1 MPGAC
6 LLKMQCPQ
14 EGSIDPNLYKYTVH
28 GYPRTMTDN
37 LFPQTA
43 PVDFAERAVSPK
55 RELGAYEALWAR
67 DGTWFKSIA
76 EEFRAHPGA
85 VPSDFVS
92 DADIEKYSRLA
103 LGAIRDA
110 GIKHFCVRIHGAGD
124 YPPTLRDAEH
134 PVELLYFQGLWDLVN
149 TRCVAIVGTRHASE
163 EGKRRTAKLARLF
176 VADGFTVVSGLARG
190 IDTVAHETAI
200 GAGGFTIAV
209 LGTPLSECYPPE
221 NRELQRHIADKHL
234 VISQVPIVRYS
245 KQHYRA
251 NRFFFPERNATMS
264 ALTEATVIVEAG
276 QTSGTLVQARH
287 ALQQRR
293 KLFILDNCF
302 RVPSLTWPARFAE
315 QGAIRVSDYEEIKS
329 HLAASDT
336 REITED

>member
-1 MPGAC
+1 
-6 LLKMQCPQ
+6 
-14 EGSIDPNLYKYTVH
+14 
-28 GYPRTMTDN
+28 MTDN
-37 LFPQTA
+37 LFPETA
-43 PVDFAERAVSPK
+43 SVDFAERAVSPK

-76 EEFRAHPGA
+76 DEFRAHPGA
-85 VPSDFVS
+85 IPSDFVS

-110 GIKHFCVRIHGAGD
+110 GIKHFGVRIHGAGD
-124 YPPTLRDAEH
+124 YPPKLRDAEH

-149 TRCVAIVGTRHASE
+149 TRCIAIVGTREPSE
-163 EGKRRTAKLARLF
+163 EGRRRAAKLARLF

-190 IDTVAHETAI
+190 IDTVGHETAI
-200 GAGGFTIAV
+200 AEGGFTIAV
-209 LGTPLSECYPPE
+209 LGTPISECYPPE
-221 NRELQRHIADKHL
+221 NRELQRQIADGHL

-251 NRFFFPERNATMS
+251 NRYFFPERNATMS

-276 QTSGTLVQARH
+276 ETSGTLVQARH
-287 ALQQRR
+287 ALKQGR

-302 RVPSLTWPARFAE
+302 RVPSLTWPAKFAE
-315 QGAIRVSDYEEIKS
+315 QGAIRVSDYEEIKR
-329 HLAASDT
+329 HLAATDPRKT
-336 REITED
+336 AED